1 MAEETNGRKES
12 SKCKKGRRGKRK
24 EKYPPDK
31 KGGREKKRTVEGE
44 KQEDILLNEDV

>member
-1 MAEETNGRKES
+1 MAEETNGRKEI
-12 SKCKKGRRGKRK
+12 SKCKKGRRGKKK

-31 KGGREKKRTVEGE
+31 KGRGEKKKRVQGE